1 MDILHSLILTMCY
14 TMLCVLTDYATNS
27 MFLSGFNSVV
37 VVVIGLH
44 NNIEDQLER
53 WLGAVNEAGHRGGLT
68 CRALV
73 VGTHVDQATPQ
84 QVESFLAMRAR
95 FDKPLSGVFKHTE
108 IVGWHAV
115 DLMNSSSQQEVWS
128 MLSVLYCIVLYCILL
143 YSIVIL
149 SKH

>member
-1 MDILHSLILTMCY
+1 
-14 TMLCVLTDYATNS
+14 

-44 NNIEDQLER
+44 NNIQDQLER
-53 WLGAVNEAGHRGGLT
+53 WLGAVDEAGRRGGLK

-84 QVESFLAMRAR
+84 QVDTFLAMRTR
-95 FDKPLSGVFKHTE
+95 FDKPLSGVFNHTE

-115 DLMNSSSQQEVWS
+115 DLMHASAQHEVCNE
-128 MLSVLYCIVLYCILL
+128 LNVLCCAVL
-143 YSIVIL
+143 
-149 SKH
+149 